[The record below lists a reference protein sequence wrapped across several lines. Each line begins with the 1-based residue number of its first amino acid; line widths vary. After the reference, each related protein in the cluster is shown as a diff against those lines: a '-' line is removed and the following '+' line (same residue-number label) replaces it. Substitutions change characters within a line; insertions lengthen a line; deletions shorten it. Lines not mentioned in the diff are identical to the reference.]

1 MDMKKVLS
9 RYLENYICQDFDQYP
24 EKSMA
29 EILVNGIEAFEA
41 GAFDGNEYEIVID
54 KVTRKV

>member
-1 MDMKKVLS
+1 MDKKENLAN
-9 RYLENYICQDFDQYP
+9 YLHDY
-24 EKSMA
+24 
-29 EILVNGIEAFEA
+29 LVRELEEGAQRSFQAMISEGIDAFEA